1 MAVELARILR
11 LPPGAVSAE
20 APLAGL
26 GLDSLGGME
35 LRTALEQ
42 RLGMPVPLTGI
53 AEGLNLEILARR
65 IAAQMQTGQAEAE
78 QGEAGAAALLALHE
92 PRPAAGFEDAA

>member
-1 MAVELARILR
+1 MA
-11 LPPGAVSAE
+11 AE

-42 RLGMPVPLTGI
+42 RLGMPVPLSGV
-53 AEGLNLEILARR
+53 AEGLSLEALARR
-65 IAAQMQTGQAEAE
+65 LVGQLRSDPAEPL
-78 QGEAGAAALLALHE
+78 AAALLAQHE
-92 PRPAAGFEDAA
+92 PPTPTDGLEDAA